1 MGEPSLAVSRYF
13 LSQMSKDA
21 SWNVMPVTS
30 LGCILTTVF
39 MGIENA
45 PL

>member
-1 MGEPSLAVSRYF
+1 
-13 LSQMSKDA
+13 MSNDA
-21 SWNVMPVTS
+21 SWNVILATS

-39 MGIENA
+39 MGINPA

>member
-1 MGEPSLAVSRYF
+1 
-13 LSQMSKDA
+13 MSNDA
-21 SWNVMPVTS
+21 SWNEISPMS

-39 MGIENA
+39 MGIGAA